1 MLPVR
6 LCDVT
11 DQQALLATTTT
22 DVKVLIADKVAELV
36 AAGNPQP
43 TVGLVPTMGA
53 LHEGHGALFEQARSE
68 NDLVVASV
76 FVNPLQFD
84 QPEDFEHY
92 PRNLDA
98 DLAQVT
104 SFGVDIVFAP
114 STEHMY
120 PGYPDAPQIRVSAGH
135 MGRMFEGASRPGHFD
150 GVCTVVAKLWN
161 ILLPPAPAVFRSY
174 FGQKDAQ
181 QLAIVTRMAQD
192 LNIDVDIRPVKLV
205 RAPSGLALS
214 SRNVRLDDHGME
226 KALGLSQA
234 LHYLADQATRGERL
248 DVSAARDIIRAHENV
263 ELDYLEIVDP
273 ATLQPL
279 SAEQLAAP
287 LDQEALALVAAWVPP
302 VRLIDNMLLAP

>member
-1 MLPVR
+1 M
-6 LCDVT
+6 T
-11 DQQALLATTTT
+11 DQQARLATTAT
-22 DVKVLIADKVAELV
+22 DVKALIANKVAELV
-36 AAGNPQP
+36 AAGNPAP

-53 LHEGHGALFEQARSE
+53 LHEGHGALFEQARAE
-68 NDLVVASV
+68 NDLVVASI

-84 QPEDFEHY
+84 QPEDFVHY
-92 PRNLDA
+92 PRTLQA
-98 DLAQVT
+98 DLELVT
-104 SFGVDIVFAP
+104 AFGGDVVFAP

-120 PGYPDAPQIRVSAGH
+120 PGFPDAPQIRVSAGE

-161 ILLPPAPAVFRSY
+161 ILMPPPPAVFRSY

-181 QLAIVTRMAQD
+181 QLAVVTRMAQD
-192 LNIDVDIRPVKLV
+192 LNIDVEIRPVALV

-234 LHYLADQATRGERL
+234 LHYLADQVTQGELL
-248 DVSAARDIIRAHENV
+248 DLSAARDIIRSQENV

-273 ATLQPL
+273 TTLQPL
-279 SAEQLAAP
+279 TSEQLAAP
-287 LDQEALALVAAWVPP
+287 LEREALALVAAWVPP